1 MSFSRWFGVYL
12 IALVVFFAIDMVW
25 LGLVAP
31 GFYERQLG
39 HLTGPVNWPAAI
51 AFYLMFILGIVI
63 FAVAPGLKHRSV
75 GVALRWGALFG
86 FFTYAT
92 YDLTNYATL
101 RDWPLVV
108 VVVDI
113 VWGVV
118 LCGLVATCT
127 CVIAIR
133 SGLSPAQREAGPV

>member
-1 MSFSRWFGVYL
+1 MTFTRWLAVYL
-12 IALVVFFAIDMVW
+12 IALVVFLAIDMVW

-31 GFYERQLG
+31 GFYDHHLG
-39 HLTGPVNWPAAI
+39 HLLGPVNWPAAI

-63 FAVAPGLKHRSV
+63 FAVAPGLRHRSAA
-75 GVALRWGALFG
+75 VALRWGALFG

-108 VVVDI
+108 VVADI
-113 VWGVV
+113 LWGVV
-118 LCGLVATCT
+118 LCGLVAFCT
-127 CVIAIR
+127 CALVLRLRWRPEQR
-133 SGLSPAQREAGPV
+133 SG